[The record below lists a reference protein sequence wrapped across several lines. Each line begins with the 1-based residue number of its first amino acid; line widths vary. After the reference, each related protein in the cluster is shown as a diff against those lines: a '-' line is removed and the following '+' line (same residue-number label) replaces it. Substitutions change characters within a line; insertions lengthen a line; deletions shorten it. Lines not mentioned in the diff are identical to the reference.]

1 MASKKILIQVDVTT
15 KAAEVQ
21 IKNVAKSMNDLEGAT
36 AKFTETTK
44 KSRAQSGLN
53 NAILIESGC
62 FASDLRFGFTAVANN
77 LGRIIELGQEFSRTE
92 GGGLVPALRRIISVQ
107 GLFLIGFQLLV
118 AYGDKVFA
126 FLKGLVTEV
135 NATKDVFSELSK
147 EIGEQSTNFEV
158 YISKLQDSNTSQEEQ
173 AVVIK
178 KLNDEFPDFIDNL
191 KESGISMEDIKNQTK
206 DANIAIENQRK
217 QLIALAKSRAA
228 MNKIQEIQS
237 DIIDET
243 MAGEERAIELGYE
256 SFEAAVE
263 RLEELDAIE
272 SKKRTREESRERGRL
287 LAIGNNIRNINKR
300 ILAGKEEMELLMEF
314 VNFTL
319 GPAGDANEKENKYS
333 KDRVDN
339 FNREISEIKKLGKI
353 QNDFAVKRA
362 QLNSDIV
369 ESDKISF
376 DQRRTNLE
384 SEGIQQQLAI
394 DLQEAQSLKELD
406 QLELSE
412 ELKGQARLNIEL
424 YYDDL
429 RKKNKAETSKA
440 IVKIDDLETEARLD
454 NLDRIGQGLM
464 AASQIAGKATGAGKA
479 LAVAG
484 TLLSTY
490 SAAQKAYES
499 QMTLTPDSP
508 IRAAIAAAVAT
519 TQGLAR
525 VQSILAVKTPA
536 MKEQGTSGGGA
547 TGAGTTIEAPDFNV
561 VGAGGVS
568 QLAAG
573 LAGITGRPLKAFVVS
588 KEISSAQ
595 ELDRNITNN
604 AQID

>member
-1 MASKKILIQVDVTT
+1 
-15 KAAEVQ
+15 
-21 IKNVAKSMNDLEGAT
+21 
-36 AKFTETTK
+36 
-44 KSRAQSGLN
+44 
-53 NAILIESGC
+53 
-62 FASDLRFGFTAVANN
+62 
-77 LGRIIELGQEFSRTE
+77 
-92 GGGLVPALRRIISVQ
+92 
-107 GLFLIGFQLLV
+107 
-118 AYGDKVFA
+118 
-126 FLKGLVTEV
+126 
-135 NATKDVFSELSK
+135 
-147 EIGEQSTNFEV
+147 
-158 YISKLQDSNTSQEEQ
+158 
-173 AVVIK
+173 
-178 KLNDEFPDFIDNL
+178 
-191 KESGISMEDIKNQTK
+191 
-206 DANIAIENQRK
+206 
-217 QLIALAKSRAA
+217 
-228 MNKIQEIQS
+228 
-237 DIIDET
+237 
-243 MAGEERAIELGYE
+243 
-256 SFEAAVE
+256 
-263 RLEELDAIE
+263 
-272 SKKRTREESRERGRL
+272 
-287 LAIGNNIRNINKR
+287 
-300 ILAGKEEMELLMEF
+300 MELLMEF

-319 GPAGDANEKENKYS
+319 GPELDRNDKENKYS

-339 FNREISEIKKLGKI
+339 FSREISEIKKLGKI

-362 QLNSDIV
+362 KLNSDIV

-384 SEGIQQQLAI
+384 SEGIQQQHAI
-394 DLQEAQSLKELD
+394 DLQEAQSLKELE

-412 ELKGQARLNIEL
+412 DLKGQARLNIEL

-440 IVKIDDLETEARLD
+440 IVKIDDLETQARLD

-568 QLAAG
+568 QLAVG
-573 LAGITGRPLKAFVVS
+573 S
-588 KEISSAQ
+588 
-595 ELDRNITNN
+595 
-604 AQID
+604 